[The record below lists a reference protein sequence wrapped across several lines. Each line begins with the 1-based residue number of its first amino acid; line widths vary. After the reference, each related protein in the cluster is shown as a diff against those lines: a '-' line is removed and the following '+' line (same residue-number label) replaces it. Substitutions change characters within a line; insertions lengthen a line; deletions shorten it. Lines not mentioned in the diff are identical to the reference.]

1 MMTNR
6 LNILIIE
13 DELLIA
19 EMLKEMLL
27 ELEHHVVAVAK
38 NYDTALEVLEN
49 QKEINFAILDI
60 NLSETKTGI
69 DIAQKINQEYK
80 IPFVFLTSYSD
91 KQTIKEAIALKPE
104 SYLIKPFSKTDL
116 FVTLEI
122 INARKKVEERV
133 LIIKDG
139 HLNVKIKHH
148 DVLWIK
154 SDNIYLEVKTEEKT
168 FLVRNSLDKFT
179 EELNDSNF
187 IRIHRSYTVNMQH
200 IKAVNGQYIVIK
212 DEKIPMSRSLRDEL
226 MQRFNGL

>member
-1 MMTNR
+1 MTNS

-27 ELEHHVVAVAK
+27 ELEHRVVAVAK
-38 NYDTALEVLEN
+38 NYDSALELLEN
-49 QKEINFAILDI
+49 HKEINFAILDI

-69 DIAQKINQEYK
+69 DIAKKINQEYK

-91 KQTIKEAIALKPE
+91 KQTIKEAIAVKPE
-104 SYLIKPFSKTDL
+104 SYLIKPFSKIDL
-116 FVTLEI
+116 YVTLEI
-122 INARKKVEERV
+122 IYTRKKVDERI

-139 HLNVKIKHH
+139 HLTVKIKHQ
-148 DVLWIK
+148 DILWIK

-187 IRIHRSYTVNMQH
+187 IRIHRSYSVNMDH

-212 DEKIPMSRSLRDEL
+212 DEKIPLSRNYRDEL
-226 MQRFNGL
+226 MERFVG